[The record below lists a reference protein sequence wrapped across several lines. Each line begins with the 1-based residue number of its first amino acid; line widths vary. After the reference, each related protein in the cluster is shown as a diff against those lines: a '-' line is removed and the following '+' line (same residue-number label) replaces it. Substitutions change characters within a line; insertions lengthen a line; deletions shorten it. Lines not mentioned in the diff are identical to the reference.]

1 MKHTMSILALS
12 AVLSM
17 SLTAVHL
24 RAQAAPSAADLKKEA
39 ELQKKAAKAKEE
51 WAKAEEKIKKL
62 EKELEEARADAV
74 KKREASDRAQRDRDA
89 FQPAAAAAQ

>member
-17 SLTAVHL
+17 SLTAAHL
-24 RAQAAPSAADLKKEA
+24 GAQAAPSAADLKKEA
-39 ELQKKAAKAKEE
+39 ELQKKAAKAKDD

-74 KKREASDRAQRDRDA
+74 KKRDASDRAQRDHDA
-89 FQPAAAAAQ
+89 FRPAAAAQ

>member
-17 SLTAVHL
+17 SPAAAQL

-39 ELQKKAAKAKEE
+39 ELQKKAAKAQDD

-74 KKREASDRAQRDRDA
+74 KKRDASDRAQRDHDA
-89 FQPAAAAAQ
+89 FRPATAAQ